1 MLLRQSRC
9 SAGPCDQSHVAQL
22 TASCSPLASSPAAFF
37 FTSCSTVT
45 ASPRFWKQSHRPVSS
60 LVSTQR
66 LTRDETARVSRGS
79 LSLTAHGFVAL
90 RLSLTHRFGC
100 VDRVLP
106 VIPFDQAVHRRF
118 GNAGEPLEEQRS
130 LQASMLFVALRF
142 LATLQGARVGP
153 NLGIGATTELA
164 IDPRAHLC
172 WGENRDPVAHLP
184 GLVDCVQA
192 QRTSD
197 PSPAHLWHSCDSIN
211 AREPCMQEQ

>member
-22 TASCSPLASSPAAFF
+22 TASCSPLASSPASFF

-100 VDRVLP
+100 VNRVLL

-118 GNAGEPLEEQRS
+118 GNAGEPLEVGGLAAPIFIEQRIDTS
-130 LQASMLFVALRF
+130 AMRVIPGSF
-142 LATLQGARVGP
+142 AR
-153 NLGIGATTELA
+153 
-164 IDPRAHLC
+164 
-172 WGENRDPVAHLP
+172 
-184 GLVDCVQA
+184 
-192 QRTSD
+192 
-197 PSPAHLWHSCDSIN
+197 PAHRAAQDVLPAEQSNCACLRGRGSDS
-211 AREPCMQEQ
+211 MG